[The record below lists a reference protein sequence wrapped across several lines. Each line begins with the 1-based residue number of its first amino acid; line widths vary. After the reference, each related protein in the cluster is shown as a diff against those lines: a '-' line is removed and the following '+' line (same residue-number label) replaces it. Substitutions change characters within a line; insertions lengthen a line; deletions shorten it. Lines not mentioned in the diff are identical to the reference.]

1 VSLPFPADDPVYG
14 LSSPVTQPQFNLG
27 AISAKGESGALV
39 VGLGTFAR
47 LRSNP
52 FFEVIRA
59 NIIATTGAAGTDH
72 SP

>member
-1 VSLPFPADDPVYG
+1 